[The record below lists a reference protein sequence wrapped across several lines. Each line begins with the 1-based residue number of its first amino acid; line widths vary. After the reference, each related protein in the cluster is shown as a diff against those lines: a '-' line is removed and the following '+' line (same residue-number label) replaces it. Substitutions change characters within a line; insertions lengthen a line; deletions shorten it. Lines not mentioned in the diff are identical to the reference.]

1 MIPRRLSKNGWTVW
15 HVVSATVML
24 LCALAITWR
33 GWVQIIELG
42 LTRTVAGHI
51 FLVPVVATW
60 LFWVRRKRMQLCKPS
75 GSLPG
80 LLLAVL
86 GAMAFVYGDKRVHP
100 WLFHLG
106 TVLLPVGCVV
116 AILGRQVLMAYLP
129 AFIVLLGLV
138 PPPIAWA
145 EQLAQP
151 LQAATG
157 NLTAGAYALLGWSAS
172 LEAEHLRIGPTS
184 VRMHDVCN
192 GVPMALSLFLVSYG
206 FVFGT
211 PLRMS
216 VRLGVLLLSP
226 LSAIVCSTVALI
238 ATFWLFNDLSVETAD
253 VLLRVGE
260 WVMLMVAFLLLI
272 ATIRML
278 SWASVPVRHYSL
290 AFDQ

>member
-1 MIPRRLSKNGWTVW
+1 
-15 HVVSATVML
+15 
-24 LCALAITWR
+24 
-33 GWVQIIELG
+33 
-42 LTRTVAGHI
+42 
-51 FLVPVVATW
+51 
-60 LFWVRRKRMQLCKPS
+60 
-75 GSLPG
+75 
-80 LLLAVL
+80 
-86 GAMAFVYGDKRVHP
+86 
-100 WLFHLG
+100 
-106 TVLLPVGCVV
+106 
-116 AILGRQVLMAYLP
+116 
-129 AFIVLLGLV
+129 
-138 PPPIAWA
+138 
-145 EQLAQP
+145 
-151 LQAATG
+151 
-157 NLTAGAYALLGWSAS
+157 
-172 LEAEHLRIGPTS
+172 
-184 VRMHDVCN
+184 
-192 GVPMALSLFLVSYG
+192 MALSLFLVSYG